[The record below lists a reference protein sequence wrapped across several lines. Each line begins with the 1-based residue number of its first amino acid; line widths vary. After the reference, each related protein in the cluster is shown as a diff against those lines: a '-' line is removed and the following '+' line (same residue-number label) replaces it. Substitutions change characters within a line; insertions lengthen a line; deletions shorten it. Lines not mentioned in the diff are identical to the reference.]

1 MLRRLTP
8 VFPFSL
14 IALLAVPLAAQQ
26 FSVRVQLPDQ
36 SIDAVDGG
44 TVTMP
49 AAGLGQTI
57 TASVVVTNRGTAP
70 ATVNFLQPSGSND
83 FVLSNVPEL
92 PVGLASRG
100 TFAFSITYTAKTS
113 TRTLGRVQLLASVNN
128 VPSNFSL
135 GLAGVAPEFVYSF
148 TPQGGNQTGIQDGGV
163 IRFPDTNIDATS
175 NAIVVVT
182 NRGSDQG
189 IFNSALVTA
198 GAEFATI
205 NVPLTNT
212 TVDAGREIRFGVT
225 FTPKAL
231 QSYAG
236 KLELQT
242 ADRKLGFALEGAGTG
257 ARYTYEIV
265 RDSGAGPVQPNQMIT
280 LADANVGDKSA
291 VVVRFRNTGNND
303 GRIAAISVSGSG
315 YSLSEVPLLPLVVPP
330 NQSVSFTVN
339 FQPTTPGRALGRL
352 RIGADD
358 FDLSSNGLGSTVNY
372 AYVINNVANTVAGG
386 GSVIFTPAAVGGSSR
401 LRFTMTNTGTSTATV
416 SSVGLA
422 APTTVFTLANV
433 PALPVNLAA
442 NASAGFDVVFTPNAL
457 GTSTA
462 TLRVDN
468 QTFTLSGAG
477 NAPPPLPEI
486 KFDGATGTQD
496 ALQQPAVGL
505 TIASAYPLALTGSLT
520 LAFNSDVF
528 SNDPAVQF
536 ATGGRTVAFTIP
548 ANSTRAIFANNQ
560 NQIRVQSGS
569 LAGSITLTPSINTTE
584 GSINLTP
591 TTPPTLTLNVAPATP
606 RILGVAL
613 GSKTATTITLLI
625 SGYATN
631 RSVTTMRL
639 QFTPVSGENVG
650 TTDVTVPVEA
660 SFLGYYQGPASAPF
674 GSLFTVSV
682 TLTLAGDIKNVS
694 SVTDT
699 VQSVAVTLTNRVGA
713 SNSVPLTLR

>member
-14 IALLAVPLAAQQ
+14 IALLAVPMAAQQ

-49 AAGLGQTI
+49 AAGIGQTI
-57 TASVVVTNRGTAP
+57 TASVVVTNRGSAP

-92 PVGLASRG
+92 PVGVASRG

-113 TRTLGRVQLLASVNN
+113 TRTLGRVQMLAAVNN
-128 VPSNFSL
+128 VPSNFTL
-135 GLAGVAPEFVYSF
+135 GLAGVAPEFAYSF
-148 TPQGGNQTGIQDGGV
+148 TPQGGNQTSVQDGGV
-163 IRFPDTNIDATS
+163 VRFPDTSIDATS

-182 NRGSDQG
+182 NRGSDPG
-189 IFNSALVTA
+189 IFNSALVT
-198 GAEFATI
+198 GAEFATT

-231 QSYAG
+231 QSYTG

-242 ADRKLGFALEGAGTG
+242 ADRKLTLALEGAGTG
-257 ARYTYEIV
+257 ARYAYEIV
-265 RDSGAGPVQPNQMIT
+265 GDSGAGPVQPNQMVT
-280 LADANVGDKSA
+280 LADTNVGDKSV

-303 GRIAAISVSGSG
+303 GRIAAISVSGAG
-315 YSLSEVPLLPLVVPP
+315 YSWTEVPLLPLVVPP

-339 FQPTTPGRALGRL
+339 FQPPTPGRALGRL

-358 FDLSSNGLGSTVNY
+358 FDLASNGLGSTVNY
-372 AYVINNVANTVAGG
+372 AYVINNVANTVAAG

-422 APTTVFTLANV
+422 APTTVFTLANI

-442 NASAGFDVVFTPNAL
+442 SASAGFDVVFTPNAL

-468 QTFTLSGAG
+468 QIFTLSGAG

-505 TIASAYPLALTGSLT
+505 TIGSAYPLALTGSLT

-548 ANSTRAIFANNQ
+548 ANSTRAIFPNNQ

-569 LAGSITLTPSINTTE
+569 LAGSITLTPTINTTE

-591 TTPPTLTLNVAPATP
+591 TTPPALTLNVAPAAP
-606 RILGVAL
+606 RILSVAL

-631 RSVTTMRL
+631 RSVTTMRM

-660 SFLGYYQGPASAPF
+660 SFIGYYQGPASAPF

-682 TLTLAGDIKNVS
+682 TLTLAGDIKNVT

-699 VQSVAVTLTNRVGA
+699 LQSVAVTLTNRVGT
-713 SNSVPLTLR
+713 SNSTALTLR